1 MVSALTKSARDREC
15 TIRVPDHCLRT
26 TETVVAC
33 HVRMSGISGYGIK
46 APDLFI
52 AFGCFACHQIVDGQR
67 NSEFSADERRLM
79 LLEGMVRTQ
88 AILLSE
94 GLILIK

>member
-1 MVSALTKSARDREC
+1 LQDRLTKQARGREC
-15 TIRVPDHCLRT
+15 QIRIPLHCLGT

-33 HVRMSGISGYGIK
+33 HIRMIGISGIGMK
-46 APDLFI
+46 APSIFCSW
-52 AFGCFACHQIVDGQR
+52 GCQICHQIVDGQR
-67 NSEFSADERRLM
+67 NSEFTFEERRLF

-94 GLILIK
+94 GRIKV